1 MERAER
7 SGERAA
13 RRVGRMLGDIQR
25 MNHMQRARILAL
37 CTVDAC
43 ARACPRRVGRFM
55 EELLSVATRFARV
68 LFYLLYYFLFVWTPK
83 S

>member
-13 RRVGRMLGDIQR
+13 RRDERLLGDIQR
-25 MNHMQRARILAL
+25 MNPMQRARILAL

-43 ARACPRRVGRFM
+43 ARACPVGRLM
-55 EELLSVATRFARV
+55 KELLSVATRFARV